1 MFLLYLLS
9 LKKTSIS
16 KELVSQEHLIVV
28 FNYKLVINIRNLIFI
43 NYARNDVFLSNK
55 HVL

>member
-16 KELVSQEHLIVV
+16 KELVISRTPDSSLQLQTCYQHTQLD
-28 FNYKLVINIRNLIFI
+28 F
-43 NYARNDVFLSNK
+43 
-55 HVL
+55 H